1 MMNVATT
8 KVSYWA
14 ATFPK
19 QVNFDLQKV
28 IWKLKTGSILPSN
41 YFLLKDTKQLEI
53 TAMSF
58 LSFETHKVYFLYVNA
73 SKKYY
78 ISLERSPEFS
88 EKWIQ

>member
-19 QVNFDLQKV
+19 QVNFDLQEV
-28 IWKLKTGSILPSN
+28 IWKLKTGSILLTN

-58 LSFETHKVYFLYVNA
+58 
-73 SKKYY
+73 
-78 ISLERSPEFS
+78 
-88 EKWIQ
+88 